1 MSLLTKASL
10 VMTPNAIKES
20 KVYSIIPSSGN
31 GDLTFTRGTNASGTL
46 NNDNLLIENAP
57 YNLISNS
64 NVFTGAYY
72 NKSLVAVTSNTI
84 SSITGAVN
92 ASTLT
97 EVAGTNSHH
106 IHENVGS
113 FTPVVGSSYTMS
125 CYLKQ
130 PTSSANRYVQLPFFI
145 AGFGSNAY
153 VNFDLQTLT
162 KGTIGASITSSD
174 ISLISNGWI
183 RITATAVAT
192 ATGASGFQ
200 LSLIPASTSTRTE
213 SYTVTAG
220 SENSIYIY
228 GFQVVFG
235 TVAKDYFNT
244 TDRLNVPRLNYDT
257 VGGCPA
263 LLLEPQRTN
272 ILTYSEQFDNVSGWN
287 KSNVTVTANSI
298 VSPSG
303 VQNADTIIANGTAGV
318 LHGIQGPIPT
328 ALTAVPY
335 SFSCYAKKGT
345 NNFIQFLMPGVAG
358 GMYANFDLNNGVVGS
373 LGATTGATP
382 TSSITNMG
390 NGWFRCNMTFTVLLG
405 GSYSVS
411 IYLVSSAT
419 SARAETNALATN
431 VYLWGA
437 QLEQGAYS
445 TSYIPTISGSV
456 TRNADTFTRN
466 NIYTN
471 GLITSDGG
479 TWFVEINNN
488 ISLIRDA
495 SSAGLTIDSSAGYF
509 LNGFL
514 IRNDFSGVAVRL
526 AIEIRV
532 GGSKVSGYSTLTD
545 TVKIAIKW
553 DGVNA
558 NVYVNGVIR
567 LTNIPFTT
575 IIMQNLGGFA
585 QDVPRYIKSM
595 YLFPTPLTDTECISL
610 TT

>member
-1 MSLLTKASL
+1 
-10 VMTPNAIKES
+10 MTPNAIKES
-20 KVYSIIPSSGN
+20 KVYSVIPANGN
-31 GDLTFTRGTNASGTL
+31 GDLTFTRGTIASSTL
-46 NNDNLLIENAP
+46 NNDAGLIETVP
-57 YNLISNS
+57 YNLMSNS
-64 NVFTGAYY
+64 NVFTSAYY

-106 IHENVGS
+106 IHENTGS

-228 GFQVVFG
+228 GFQVVLG

-244 TDRLNVPRLNYDT
+244 TDRLNVPRLNYDS
-257 VGGCPA
+257 VGGCPN

-272 ILTYSEQFDNVSGWN
+272 LVFPSATLTTQTR
-287 KSNVTVTANSI
+287 TVTAVAHTLSFY
-298 VSPSG
+298 G
-303 VQNADTIIANGTAGV
+303 TGTIALTGAFIGTLTGTGANNRVTLTFTPTAGS
-318 LHGIQGPIPT
+318 LI
-328 ALTAVPY
+328 LTVT
-335 SFSCYAKKGT
+335 GT
-345 NNFIQFLMPGVAG
+345 V
-358 GMYANFDLNNGVVGS
+358 
-373 LGATTGATP
+373 
-382 TSSITNMG
+382 TN
-390 NGWFRCNMTFTVLLG
+390 
-405 GSYSVS
+405 
-411 IYLVSSAT
+411 
-419 SARAETNALATN
+419 
-431 VYLWGA
+431 A
-437 QLEQGAYS
+437 QLEAGAFA
-445 TSYIPTISGSV
+445 TSLIPTVSGSV
-456 TRNADTFTRN
+456 TRNADQFLRS

-471 GLITSDGG
+471 GLITSAGG
-479 TWFVEINNN
+479 TWFFELNNN
-488 ISLIRDA
+488 LSLIRDA
-495 SSAGLTIDSSAGYF
+495 SSSSLYIDTSSSGVT
-509 LNGFL
+509 NGFSIRNSTGGSL
-514 IRNDFSGVAVRL
+514 IRLQIIKFIAGTQS
-526 AIEIRV
+526 IF
-532 GGSKVSGYSTLTD
+532 YQTLTN

-553 DGVNA
+553 
-558 NVYVNGVIR
+558 NGVTADIF
-567 LTNIPFTT
+567 LNSSKVVSATPFTT
-575 IIMQNLGGFA
+575 TNMEFLAGNGS
-585 QDVPRYIKSM
+585 DVPKYIKSIL
-595 YLFPTPLTDTECISL
+595 LFPAPLTDTECINL
-610 TT
+610 TTL

>member
-20 KVYSIIPSSGN
+20 KVYSIIPANGN

-46 NNDNLLIENAP
+46 NNDSLLIENAP
-57 YNLISNS
+57 YNLMSNS
-64 NVFTGAYY
+64 NVFTSAYY
-72 NKSLVAVTSNTI
+72 SKSLVAVTSNTI

-174 ISLISNGWI
+174 ISLIGNGWI

-228 GFQVVFG
+228 GFQVVLG

-244 TDRLNVPRLNYDT
+244 TDRLNVPRLNYDS
-257 VGGCPA
+257 VGGCPS

-272 ILTYSEQFDNVSGWN
+272 LVAYSEQFDNVSGWISFN
-287 KSNVTVTANSI
+287 ATVNANSTT
-298 VSPSG
+298 SPSG
-303 VQNADTIIANGTAGV
+303 TLTADSFIPNTTLGDHRVNSFSFTPVLNSYYSISVYAKSNGYNFLRLSFGGGGGGGYTFFNLSNGT
-318 LHGIQGPIPT
+318 LGIT
-328 ALTAVPY
+328 N
-335 SFSCYAKKGT
+335 SMFS
-345 NNFIQFLMPGVAG
+345 N
-358 GMYANFDLNNGVVGS
+358 
-373 LGATTGATP
+373 
-382 TSSITNMG
+382 SITNVG
-390 NGWFRCNMTFTVLLG
+390 NGWYRCTVTRQSTIAATLSMDL
-405 GSYSVS
+405 YC
-411 IYLVSSAT
+411 T
-419 SARAETNALATN
+419 SADNQFSWSGNGTSGIY
-431 VYLWGA
+431 VWGA
-437 QLEQGAYS
+437 QLEAGAYA
-445 TSYIPTISGSV
+445 TSYIPTTSGTV
-456 TRNADTFTRN
+456 TRNADQFTRS

-471 GLITSDGG
+471 GLITSAGG
-479 TWFVEINNN
+479 AWYIEINNN
-488 ISLIRDA
+488 VSLTRDN
-495 SSAGLTIDSSAGYF
+495 SGTGLYIGDSATAPSNSFGVINTGTGRLVINKKIAG
-509 LNGFL
+509 
-514 IRNDFSGVAVRL
+514 
-526 AIEIRV
+526 
-532 GGSKVSGYSTLTD
+532 TLTSLY
-545 TVKIAIKW
+545 TTTTNTIKVVFNW
-553 DGVNA
+553 NGSTMDIF
-558 NVYVNGVIR
+558 VNGTKQV
-567 LTNIPFTT
+567 TATAFTST
-575 IIMQNLGGFA
+575 ALEFLSA
-585 QDVPRYIKSM
+585 YLCYVPKYIKGI
-595 YLFPTPLTDTECISL
+595 YLYPAPLTDTECTNL